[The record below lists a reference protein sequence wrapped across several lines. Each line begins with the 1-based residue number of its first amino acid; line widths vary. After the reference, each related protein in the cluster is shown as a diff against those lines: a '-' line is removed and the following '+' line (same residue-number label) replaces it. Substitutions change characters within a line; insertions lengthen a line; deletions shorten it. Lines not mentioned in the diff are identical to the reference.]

1 MSDSSETLLQRC
13 HNEITIQLVRS
24 SRREPAAVCSDVAR
38 SAEEC
43 MNDSSR
49 RNFLKTCA
57 MIGAALKLGPFALDA
72 VAIPAGPALSIA
84 HYKTTPQAS
93 DAIAEEA
100 RRLTQECVNGM
111 GGMGRFVSKGDVVWI
126 KPNIGWNRRPEQA
139 ATTNPDVVA
148 TLVSLC
154 WQAGAKRVIVSDNSC
169 NSAVASFARSG
180 IQQAAQKAGG
190 ECFVMDEHRFRSTS
204 IRGKVMP
211 AWELYGDVLGVNK
224 LINVPIVKNHN
235 LCKATLGM
243 KNLMGV
249 AGGERNRFHQDLSN
263 TVVDLATFVRPTLVV
278 MDAVRVLTANGPTG
292 GNLADVQRRD
302 TVAAGTD
309 QVAIDAFGATLLG
322 LKPQDIGY
330 IVEGNARK
338 LGTMSFELLKPRRIE
353 I

>member
-1 MSDSSETLLQRC
+1 ME
-13 HNEITIQLVRS
+13 
-24 SRREPAAVCSDVAR
+24 
-38 SAEEC
+38 
-43 MNDSSR
+43 DSSR
-49 RNFLKTCA
+49 RDFLKACA
-57 MIGAALKLGPFALDA
+57 MIGAAMKLGPFALEASAA
-72 VAIPAGPALSIA
+72 VAGPALSIA
-84 HYKTTPQAS
+84 HFKTSPQAA
-93 DAIAEEA
+93 DAIADEA
-100 RRLTQECVNGM
+100 RRLTLEAINGL
-111 GGMGRFVSKGDVVWI
+111 GGMGRFISKGDVGWV

-180 IQQAAQKAGG
+180 IQQAAQKAGA
-190 ECFVMDEHRFRSTS
+190 ECFVMDERRYRKTS
-204 IRGKVMP
+204 LNGKVMP
-211 AWELYGDVLGVNK
+211 AWELYSDVLGVNK
-224 LINVPIVKNHN
+224 FINVPIVKHHN

-249 AGGERNRFHQDLSN
+249 AGGERNRFHQDLNN
-263 TVVDLATFVRPTLVV
+263 TLVDLAGFVRPTLVV

-322 LKPQDIGY
+322 LKPQDVGY

-338 LGTMSFELLKPRRIE
+338 LGTIAFEALKPRRIE

>member
-1 MSDSSETLLQRC
+1 
-13 HNEITIQLVRS
+13 
-24 SRREPAAVCSDVAR
+24 
-38 SAEEC
+38 

-49 RNFLKTCA
+49 RDFLKTCA
-57 MIGAALKLGPFALDA
+57 MIGAAMKLGGSALDA
-72 VAIPAGPALSIA
+72 STAAAGPALCIA
-84 HYKTTPQAS
+84 RYKTSPQAA

-100 RRLTQECVNGM
+100 RRLTQEAVNGL
-111 GGMGRFVSKGDVVWI
+111 GGMGRFISKGDVVWI

-154 WQAGAKRVIVSDNSC
+154 TQAGAKRVIVSDNSC

-180 IQQAAQKAGG
+180 IQQAAQNAGA
-190 ECFVMDEHRFRSTS
+190 ECFVMDERKFRKTAMK
-204 IRGKVMP
+204 GKVMP
-211 AWELYGDVLGVNK
+211 AWELYGDILGVNK
-224 LINVPIVKNHN
+224 FINVPIVKHHN

-243 KNLMGV
+243 KNLMGI

-263 TVVDLATFVRPTLVV
+263 TLVDLAMFVRPTLVV

-292 GNLADVQRRD
+292 GNVADVQRRD

-330 IVEGNARK
+330 IVEGDARK
-338 LGTMSFELLKPRRIE
+338 LGTMAFESLKPRRVE
-353 I
+353 V

>member
-1 MSDSSETLLQRC
+1 MD
-13 HNEITIQLVRS
+13 
-24 SRREPAAVCSDVAR
+24 
-38 SAEEC
+38 
-43 MNDSSR
+43 DSSR
-49 RNFLKTCA
+49 RDFLKACA
-57 MIGAALKLGPFALDA
+57 LIGTAMKLGPFALEASAA
-72 VAIPAGPALSIA
+72 VAGPALSIA
-84 HYKTTPQAS
+84 HFKTSPQAA
-93 DAIAEEA
+93 DAIVDEA
-100 RRLTQECVNGM
+100 RRLTLEAINGL
-111 GGMGRFVSKGDVVWI
+111 GGMGRFISKGDVVWV

-180 IQQAAQKAGG
+180 IQLAAQKAGA
-190 ECFVMDEHRFRSTS
+190 ECFVMDERRFRKTS
-204 IRGKVMP
+204 LNGKVMP

-224 LINVPIVKNHN
+224 FINVPIVKHHN

-249 AGGERNRFHQDLSN
+249 AGGERNRFHQDLNN
-263 TVVDLATFVRPTLVV
+263 TLVDLAGFVRPTLVV

-322 LKPQDIGY
+322 LKPQDVGY

-338 LGTMSFELLKPRRIE
+338 LGTIAFESLKPRRIE